1 MYLQL
6 GFVGDNGSPGGRI
19 PEPAGLGRRAWP
31 LTSFAAARTRDD
43 SLPAA
48 RQRAA
53 KTS

>member
-1 MYLQL
+1 MGVFLSRR
-6 GFVGDNGSPGGRI
+6 GWD
-19 PEPAGLGRRAWP
+19 AGAWP

-53 KTS
+53 KTP